1 MKEFFKP
8 VFTWFCG
15 LFPVGVYNLSDSIDS
30 LIMKLRFIEL
40 KHQADEIV
48 YLHQVIE
55 EQQTILVVLDIV
67 KCLFMLVS
75 LVLLFLAN
83 GEEIKANFSWCY
95 QKIKRI
101 FIFIKTKIKTFYSY
115 LKFKKQK

>member
-1 MKEFFKP
+1 MKEFLKP

-55 EQQTILVVLDIV
+55 EQQAILVVLDLC
-67 KCLFMLVS
+67 KCLFMLLS

-83 GEEIKANFSWCY
+83 CEEIKANINWCI

-101 FIFIKTKIKTFYSY
+101 FNFIKTQLTTFYSN
-115 LKFKKQK
+115 LKFKKKQ